1 MQEQSRIAVGLDIG
15 TSKVR
20 CVVGQFGGGESKI
33 ETPTIVGVGEAPVS
47 GGLRKGVV
55 VNLNAT
61 AQAIDEALASV
72 ERMSGRQI
80 SGASISINGSH
91 ITSSLTRGRI
101 SIGNGGEIR
110 EEDLLRVED
119 DAAAV
124 ANVDA
129 NHEILDIIPSSYGI
143 DGNENVKDP
152 RGMKGIR
159 LEVDAHVLTALS
171 PNIQNLQKAL
181 EIAHVGVHRI
191 IPAGLSAAR
200 ACLTRQQRENGVV
213 MIDIGASTTNVI
225 VYDEGELAHVA
236 VLPVGGINVTNDL
249 ALVLKTD
256 FDIAEQLKLQHSV
269 AGPAYRKDGSVN
281 VSVKIDKQLHSFS
294 AETVD
299 EIVEARIEELFE
311 LVNRELSRIGKNGRL
326 PGGAVLAGGTANM
339 RGLIEYAREA
349 LSLPARIASFDGAE
363 AVPDSARDPSYM
375 AALGLML
382 MDTAQTPPT
391 TGKSGKRA
399 ASDAAGKAGGMLAGL
414 MKKFKS

>member
-20 CVVGQFGGGESKI
+20 AIVGQFGESDV
-33 ETPTIVGVGEAPVS
+33 PTIVGVGEANVS

-55 VNLNAT
+55 VNLNAA
-61 AQAIDEALASV
+61 AQAVDEALAAV
-72 ERMSGRQI
+72 ERMTGKQI
-80 SGASISINGSH
+80 EGGSISINGSH

-124 ANVDA
+124 AAVDA

-152 RGMKGIR
+152 RGMKGLR
-159 LEVDAHVLTALS
+159 LEVDAHVVTALS
-171 PNIQNLQKAL
+171 PNIQNLQKSL
-181 EIAHVGVHRI
+181 EIAHVGIHRI
-191 IPAGLSAAR
+191 IPAGLAAAR

-213 MIDIGASTTNVI
+213 MIDIGASTTNVV
-225 VYDEGELAHVA
+225 VYEEGELAHVS

-281 VSVKIDKQLHSFS
+281 LSVKIEKQLHSFP
-294 AETVD
+294 AESVD

-311 LVNRELSRIGKNGRL
+311 MVNRELSRIGKNGRL

-339 RGLIEYAREA
+339 RGIVDFAKDA
-349 LSLPARIASFDGAE
+349 LGLPARVARFDGAE
-363 AVPDSARDPSYM
+363 AVPDSAKDPSYM

-382 MDTAQTPPT
+382 MDTVPAPVVDNKP
-391 TGKSGKRA
+391 GKRTISDVSGK
-399 ASDAAGKAGGMLAGL
+399 ASGMLSGL
-414 MKKFKS
+414 IKKFKS